1 MANLASTLKAEI
13 SRIARREIRAEVATL
28 RKAATQNRSTI
39 AALKR
44 QVQAVERQVKTSVKG
59 ARAAAISDDGEPEKK
74 FRFRAG
80 GFANLRRRLGISAEA
95 MGELLGVTGQS
106 VYKWEAGKARPRA
119 RQLETIASLR
129 GIGKKEAASRL
140 ERIATREQ

>member
-1 MANLASTLKAEI
+1 MNIGTVLKAEI
-13 SRIARREIRAEVATL
+13 SRLARRELKAETSGL
-28 RKAATQNRSTI
+28 RKQVAQHRSQL

-44 QVQAVERQVKTSVKG
+44 QLHALERQVKTSAKG
-59 ARAAAISDDGEPEKK
+59 TRAAANADQGEPEKK

-80 GFANLRRRLGISAEA
+80 GFANLRRRLGVSAEA

-106 VYKWEAGKARPRA
+106 VYKWESGKARPRA

-129 GIGKKEAASRL
+129 GIGKKEATTRL
-140 ERIATREQ
+140 ERLRAK

>member
-1 MANLASTLKAEI
+1 MNIGAVLKSEISRLARRELKAETSI
-13 SRIARREIRAEVATL
+13 L
-28 RKAATQNRSTI
+28 RKQVAQHRSQL

-44 QVQAVERQVKTSVKG
+44 QLQVLERQVKAG
-59 ARAAAISDDGEPEKK
+59 ARAARSRGVDAAEAEAEKK

-80 GFANLRRRLGISAEA
+80 GFANLRRRLALSAEA

-106 VYKWEAGKARPRA
+106 VYKWESGKARPRA

-129 GIGKKEAASRL
+129 GIGKKEANARL
-140 ERIATREQ
+140 ERLRAK